1 MAQPINIKVVAD
13 TQEALYQVQEMIAQL
28 KGMAEAAN
36 SGSAI
41 AQRAFRAEAEDVRKY
56 AVELN
61 ATGDQLRRIDSI
73 TRDFANSV
81 DTSSRTMGRAT
92 ESGARGFAIMA
103 SSAGVSARNVDQLIG
118 ALANMTLGMGGT
130 AAYAGALGIAIFGIV
145 RIFTEAADA
154 AEKLRMEMDK
164 LAFDDNL
171 SESLSKQHELQLTQI
186 EDIRKLTE
194 ARIKAAVVAQTMGG
208 DPLSL
213 LGRGIAKAIGQDP
226 VSRAQKAL
234 DRISAELTQID
245 ALVDKQAAE
254 EDTREKAHQKVLDDE
269 EAAHKRMVA
278 LRRVEAE
285 LARETAEN
293 DKKIAKFANDL
304 VLDMRYANEVSATGQ
319 DPLGAAEAAPGSKT
333 RPMSFRAPNIDAMEQ
348 LIKANGRVGASF
360 VLMANQ
366 AQDAFERTGK
376 WAGVATQALSEGFH
390 SAVDAIVSGKGNLKQ
405 VEQALAEPWVK
416 SLEARAEYDFAMAA
430 SNWMNP
436 PIAAKYL
443 GSAAL
448 DIAGAAAISRIL
460 DMGGSSS
467 GGGRGSSGGAGAAS
481 AQLGANSGATYQQ
494 QTIDIVVS
502 GDLKLDGRTVANL
515 NSKLTRIADR
525 NVPARSV
532 L

>member
-1 MAQPINIKVVAD
+1 MASQVAINLTAD
-13 TQEALYQVQEMIAQL
+13 TTDAQQSIRNAIQELKGLAAAANEGSTIAQ
-28 KGMAEAAN
+28 N
-36 SGSAI
+36 
-41 AQRAFRAEAEDVRKY
+41 AFRAEAAEIKTF
-56 AVELN
+56 
-61 ATGDQLRRIDSI
+61 ATSLGATSAQIDQINQTTQR
-73 TRDFANSV
+73 FEQSV
-81 DTSSRTMGRAT
+81 ASADRTAGRMASST
-92 ESGARGFAIMA
+92 ARGFSILATQATVSTRSVDMLV
-103 SSAGVSARNVDQLIG
+103 SSVANLAFGMTG
-118 ALANMTLGMGGT
+118 A
-130 AAYAGALGIAIFGIV
+130 AAYLGAGAIAVFGLA
-145 RIFTEAADA
+145 RMFTEAQEK

-186 EDIRKLTE
+186 EDIKKLTE

-208 DPLSL
+208 DPFSL
-213 LGRGIAKAIGQDP
+213 LGRGISKAIGQDP

-234 DRISAELTQID
+234 DQITAQLTQID